1 MLSIIITFFGELASS
16 EEADVAKNSSKKA
29 KIVES
34 MVTQYKPLQ
43 GLLH

>member
-1 MLSIIITFFGELASS
+1 MLSTIFTFFGELASS
-16 EEADVAKNSSKKA
+16 EEADVRTRQKKA

-34 MVTQYKPLQ
+34 MVNQYKPLQ